1 MEELITNLT
10 RGNVTEVKVVLASIV
25 TALACYQVA
34 LMAVGYGKV
43 RLRFLAA
50 DPASRAHRAI
60 GDGIVVITVM
70 VATMCISYFELEDD
84 ATAHVIAA
92 ISLLVPARPED
103 RGHSLDSRPE
113 STAPGDRAGRLGP
126 VRGHLRHIGGR
137 LPGDPMNEERRSHGR
152 QMLGSLLVALTI
164 VAVVIVAVTAR
175 LGPTSV
181 AEEEAQTERLEQR
194 LELREE
200 RLERRQEALEEATE
214 RR

>member
-10 RGNVTEVKVVLASIV
+10 RGNVTEVKVALASIV

-92 ISLLVPARPED
+92 ISLLV
-103 RGHSLDSRPE
+103 
-113 STAPGDRAGRLGP
+113 
-126 VRGHLRHIGGR
+126 
-137 LPGDPMNEERRSHGR
+137 
-152 QMLGSLLVALTI
+152 LLALKI
-164 VAVVIVAVTAR
+164 VVIRWIHGLSRLLPAIGLAVWVLFAVTFA
-175 LGPTSV
+175 TS
-181 AEEEAQTERLEQR
+181 AGDFL
-194 LELREE
+194 
-200 RLERRQEALEEATE
+200 AT
-214 RR
+214 R